1 LVPANGVLGKDIP
14 YTMVKTKTK
23 TLGAHHS
30 IVKELNDTI
39 FDRYTDIQ
47 YVYNRKLKKNGD
59 TILSHYIN
67 LGGSYDEFYH
77 SSDRSRK
84 LTIELMEK
92 GDSTEAYVDV
102 YRLKKLPNSKWVSK
116 FGLPMGG
123 REFHVYLENCSRDSF
138 MLEQINDD
146 GSNLTSVI
154 LKHYMRLHKKHPD
167 FWRMISWVNLEKEP
181 FYKCLKNIKDDSYRK
196 LSVYYRKGQENGN
209 LKKDLSFEDYMF
221 FLFAV
226 TYFYHSNRKTLS
238 NTLNTELFTAQG
250 ADRITNKCITI
261 LSNTE
266 K

>member
-1 LVPANGVLGKDIP
+1 MQERAKKTRARLLKTAQHLFATYGYHGVNVDRIATDAGANKQRIYQYFQSKKGLFESCLIESFAEVGK
-14 YTMVKTKTK
+14 
-23 TLGAHHS
+23 
-30 IVKELNDTI
+30 KETI
-39 FDRYTDIQ
+39 
-47 YVYNRKLKKNGD
+47 
-59 TILSHYIN
+59 
-67 LGGSYDEFYH
+67 
-77 SSDRSRK
+77 
-84 LTIELMEK
+84 
-92 GDSTEAYVDV
+92 
-102 YRLKKLPNSKWVSK
+102 
-116 FGLPMGG
+116 
-123 REFHVYLENCSRDSF
+123 

-154 LKHYMRLHKKHPD
+154 IKHYMRLHKKHPD